1 VELAKWRERKAEWM
15 AADASQEESGT
26 KMVREEEKKM
36 TAVMPTTGSKTV
48 WAIDPAHTDVEFAV
62 RHMMLS
68 NVKGHF
74 SGLSG
79 AIQFDENDLTN
90 SSVEVEIDAS
100 TVNTREPNRDAH
112 LKSADFFEVEKYPT
126 ITFKST
132 GIKKVN
138 DKTYEVTGDLTIRDV
153 TRPVVL
159 ETAYNGRN
167 TSPWGTQVLSVSAE
181 TVINR
186 KDYGLTYNVALE
198 TGGFVVGDKIKISIE
213 VEAILQQEA

>member
-1 VELAKWRERKAEWM
+1 M
-15 AADASQEESGT
+15 AADASLEQSET
-26 KMVREEEKKM
+26 KTGQGGRVEM
-36 TAVMPTTGSKTV
+36 TAVLPTTGTKTV
-48 WAIDPAHTDVEFAV
+48 WAIDPAHSDVEFSV

-68 NVKGHF
+68 NTKGHF
-74 SGLSG
+74 AGVSG
-79 AIQFDENDLTN
+79 AILFDESDLTN

-100 TVNTREPNRDAH
+100 SVDTREPNRDAH

-126 ITFKST
+126 IAFKST
-132 GIKKVN
+132 DIKKV
-138 DKTYEVTGDLTIRDV
+138 DDETYEVTGDLTIRDV

-159 ETAYNGRN
+159 ETTYNGRN

-181 TVINR
+181 TNINR

-198 TGGFVVGDKIKISIE
+198 TGGFVVGDKVKISIE